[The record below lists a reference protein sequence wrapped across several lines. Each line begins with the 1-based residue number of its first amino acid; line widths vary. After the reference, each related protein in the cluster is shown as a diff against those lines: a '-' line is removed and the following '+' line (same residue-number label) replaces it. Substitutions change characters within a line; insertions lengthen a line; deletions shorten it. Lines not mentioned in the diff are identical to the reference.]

1 MDYDHPAAPYDH
13 TPADGGAV
21 TITVLP
27 VALSLVRIPKHRL
40 PRLAHPIIKLV
51 LSDTSSST
59 FLNVST
65 NPSEVSI
72 IAREEDLAPF
82 VDIAHRDNRRVR
94 RQVERIARRGSAR
107 ASGVPSPSDEGTG
120 EEGGAA
126 PSSSPTRPSARSRR
140 ERVLQPVEVSSSWSA
155 LQIDSHGDQLGDA
168 SARIREISSLLCG
181 ISILYQSSYTT
192 DYIFVQ
198 SRLLPE
204 VLSILSTAN
213 FISISSIPPDLSSRI
228 SSLVASTAPPTRS
241 ASPQTSYQQEEPLP
255 AELANLSLED
265 DVETR
270 RGTASS
276 HASLHSILLAKS
288 ASIPSSPSKS
298 KSPSARTGSATSPT
312 PAPAPARS
320 TTRSTLSLYRPSVSV
335 LPSDLVVVG
344 LSEQFESHSDA
355 WKMKLIKVLFY
366 GDMIGES
373 WEREGGR
380 GRERRRKGGEG
391 VDDGEVGSEE
401 ERSESLGYSTS
412 GSSSSFNSSE
422 ERSTSSHSSSSTNS
436 FHSTKSSA
444 SPPSS
449 PTRSSSPSSSP
460 TTSKAFFS
468 LTRTAD
474 GSSLTSDVHVLAK
487 LFEGQRDL
495 IYCGDEFERVAGW
508 RRDGSP
514 PESEGDEGRKG
525 FLRCLH
531 VDLKDF
537 DLDRHGLVNRF
548 SHVLYS
554 NDIHHLYCSTFK
566 TANLLVDERDA
577 ARAQKLLS
585 EC

>member
-1 MDYDHPAAPYDH
+1 MDYDPAVQYDH

-27 VALSLVRIPKHRL
+27 VTLSLVRIPKHRL

-94 RQVERIARRGSAR
+94 RQVERIARRESAR

-155 LQIDSHGDQLGDA
+155 LQIDSHGDQL
-168 SARIREISSLLCG
+168 
-181 ISILYQSSYTT
+181 
-192 DYIFVQ
+192 
-198 SRLLPE
+198 

-241 ASPQTSYQQEEPLP
+241 ASPQTSHQPEEPLP
-255 AELANLSLED
+255 AELTDLSLVD

-298 KSPSARTGSATSPT
+298 KSPSARTGLATSPT
-312 PAPAPARS
+312 PAPAPARP

-412 GSSSSFNSSE
+412 GSSSYNSSE
-422 ERSTSSHSSSSTNS
+422 DDRSTSSHSSSSTNS

-444 SPPSS
+444 SSPSS
-449 PTRSSSPSSSP
+449 PTPSSPSSSP
-460 TTSKAFFS
+460 TTSTAFFS

-514 PESEGDEGRKG
+514 PESEGDDEAGRKG

-548 SHVLYS
+548 SHVLHS